1 LCSGGNAT
9 ILGWREGVFA
19 GPGHVGGLAPGTGLG
34 RAQPVCYAFDS
45 RGFGGMAGS
54 VNKVILVG
62 NLGRDPEARNMQTG
76 GKVVSFS
83 VATSESWN
91 DRASGERK
99 EKTQW
104 HRVAIF
110 NEKLG
115 EIAEKYLRKG
125 SKVYLEGQLES
136 RKYTD
141 KDGQER
147 EITEVVLGRFKG
159 ELTLLDGRGSGGEAG
174 EGGGGSYG
182 GGRSSGAYGGERSG
196 GGSRGGGGGGGWD
209 SKPKGGSDLDD
220 DIPF

>member
-1 LCSGGNAT
+1 
-9 ILGWREGVFA
+9 
-19 GPGHVGGLAPGTGLG
+19 
-34 RAQPVCYAFDS
+34 
-45 RGFGGMAGS
+45 MAGS

-62 NLGRDPEARNMQTG
+62 NLGRDPEARNMQSG

-83 VATSESWN
+83 VATSETWN

-115 EIAEKYLRKG
+115 EIAEKYLKKG
-125 SKVYLEGQLES
+125 SKVYLEGALES

-147 EITEVVLGRFKG
+147 EITEVVISRFKG
-159 ELTLLDGRGSGGEAG
+159 ELTLLDGRGGGGEMG
-174 EGGGGSYG
+174 EGGGGGYG
-182 GGRSSGAYGGERSG
+182 GGRSSGGGYGGGERPAGRS
-196 GGSRGGGGGGGWD
+196 GGGGGGGWA
-209 SKPKGGSDLDD
+209 SKPKGGADLDD